1 VSTADAYAWLDAD
14 RADAAR
20 VPPLDRAGLREAARA
35 SPTLTSAAVN
45 DLEAPVVARH
55 RVIDSYRAHLRQGGA
70 RIAMMSGSG
79 SAVFGLFAEEPD
91 VAAIARA
98 CDAPVIA
105 TRAPARVV
113 AHLGSE

>member
-1 VSTADAYAWLDAD
+1 
-14 RADAAR
+14 
-20 VPPLDRAGLREAARA
+20 
-35 SPTLTSAAVN
+35 
-45 DLEAPVVARH
+45 
-55 RVIDSYRAHLRQGGA
+55 
-70 RIAMMSGSG
+70 MMSGSG